1 MRLTPGYVFRRV
13 LLFIVVVWAAGSIN
27 FIVPRLA
34 PGDPIGAIVTR
45 MESMGGRVPNPKA
58 LIAEYRKIF
67 GLDEPLYTQYFL
79 YIRNLATFDLGYS
92 ISYFPTE
99 VKPLIARRLPWTVG
113 LLLTTLLISFAVG
126 STLGALMVWPTS
138 ARILRVVAP
147 FTMVLAAIPYYLM
160 ALLLLWLLAFT
171 FSVFPMFGSDAVGST
186 LTGFERLGE
195 ILYYATLPALSIV
208 LSSIGLWAI
217 TMRGIMVSTL
227 GEDYL
232 ILAEAKGL
240 PARRIFFWYGMRNA
254 LLPQV
259 TGLAIAL
266 GHVVGGAV
274 IVEVLF
280 SYPGIG
286 QLLFSAIRSNDF
298 PIIQGVT
305 FLLVVSTAGAVLIL
319 DLIYPRLDPR
329 IQYGA
334 R

>member
-1 MRLTPGYVFRRV
+1 MRLTPEYVLRRL
-13 LLFIVVVWAAGSIN
+13 LLFVVVVWAAGSIN

-34 PGDPIGAIVTR
+34 PGDPIGAVVAR
-45 MESMGGRVPNPKA
+45 MESQGGKVENPKA

-67 GLDEPLYTQYFL
+67 GLDEPLHKQYLL

-92 ISYFPTE
+92 IGYFPTE
-99 VKPLIARRLPWTVG
+99 VRPLIAHHLPWTVG

-126 STLGALMVWPTS
+126 SVLGALMVWPTS
-138 ARILRVVAP
+138 ARFLRVVAP

-160 ALLLLWLLAFT
+160 ALLLLWLFAFT
-171 FSVFPMFGSDAVGST
+171 FSVFPMYGSAAIGST
-186 LTGFERLGE
+186 VTGFERLRE

-208 LSSIGLWAI
+208 ISSIGLWAI

-232 ILAEAKGL
+232 ILAQAKGL
-240 PARRIFFWYGMRNA
+240 PARRIFLWYGMRNA

-259 TGLAIAL
+259 TGLAIAV

-286 QLLFSAIRSNDF
+286 HLLFGAIRSNDY
-298 PIIQGVT
+298 PVIQGVT

-329 IQYGA
+329 IQYGT